1 MLYVSLFYSQMLQ
14 EEEICNLSM
23 ELGDLEIFARLLR
36 ELSARI
42 KLLKCFQVNS
52 LNFYLNYLNEYKL

>member
-1 MLYVSLFYSQMLQ
+1 MLQ

-42 KLLKCFQVNS
+42 KLLKCFQVNG